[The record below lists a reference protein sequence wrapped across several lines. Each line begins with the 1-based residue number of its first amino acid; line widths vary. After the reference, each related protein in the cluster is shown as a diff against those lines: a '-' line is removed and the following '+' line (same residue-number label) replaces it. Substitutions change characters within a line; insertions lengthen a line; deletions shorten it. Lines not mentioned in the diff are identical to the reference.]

1 MMRAIGILGLLIVSS
16 NLRKLAVPL
25 SQLSSEQLEQAK
37 AEFEAEL
44 EALVTAQGIWNDKT
58 TFFVLG
64 RKQLSV
70 SR

>member
-1 MMRAIGILGLLIVSS
+1 MMRAIDILGLLIVSS

-44 EALVTAQGIWNDKT
+44 EALVTQGIWNDET
-58 TFFVLG
+58 TFFVFG
-64 RKQLSV
+64 RKQPSV